1 MGASPLP
8 DAPAETFWADGLE
21 WSDRSLWSQFDC
33 LADEAGDALAAVD
46 AEGVHWSRD
55 QLRSR
60 ALALR
65 STLRDQGIAPGDRV
79 MIEARK
85 NVVTM
90 AAVLAISSL
99 GALACPYG
107 DKLSEADLAALE
119 ARLGHRLRLC
129 WKRHENA
136 IGEVDGLHLAAPP
149 EGAAP
154 SDDERNAHTA
164 LIGFTSGT
172 TGVPKAVM
180 HSPVAV
186 NYATRAC
193 AHVAGLQPGEP
204 ILAIVPWDS
213 APGYTFTLHFSLS
226 LGHPLIIVDPWDP
239 VAALRLAEQHRCAW
253 AICVPTHLFTMVEAA
268 REGAWAGTLAFRAIA
283 VGGSSMAPE
292 LIVDTENLLGVRALR
307 MFGMS
312 ECMGHA
318 SPRPDDSLQR
328 RLHSDGRPFPGTED
342 LAFDADLKPLGPG
355 ERGQAGVRGPSLFL
369 GYCKELGDGVAQMAP
384 GGYLLTGDEIIR
396 DEEGYIK
403 VVGRIKDQIIRGG
416 FNIDPAEIEG
426 LLLRLEAIKVAA
438 VVPVPH
444 PKLGE
449 QACAVCVV
457 RQGMEAPSL
466 ELLTRHLAEQGL
478 SKKKWPEH
486 LLFVDEMPVNANGKI
501 DKKALARH
509 AGRIAA
515 G

>member
-1 MGASPLP
+1 LP
-8 DAPAETFWADGLE
+8 EALAETFSAQGLE
-21 WSDRSLWSQFDC
+21 WDGRSLWSQFDS
-33 LADEAGDALAAVD
+33 LANEEGAALAAID
-46 AEGVHWSRD
+46 AEGVHWNRSQLHARALR
-55 QLRSR
+55 LRS
-60 ALALR
+60 ALR
-65 STLRDQGIAPGDRV
+65 EQGIGSGDRV

-99 GALACPYG
+99 DAIACPYG
-107 DKLSEADLAALE
+107 DKLSDADLAALE

-129 WKRHENA
+129 WKRPETPA
-136 IGEVDGLHLAAPP
+136 GEIDGLYLALPP
-149 EGAAP
+149 EGAAA
-154 SDDERNAHTA
+154 SDDERNARTA

-193 AHVAGLQPGEP
+193 AHIAGLQPGEP

-226 LGHPLIIVDPWDP
+226 LGHPLVIVDPWDP
-239 VAALRLAEQHRCAW
+239 VAALTIAQKHRCAW

-268 REGAWAGTLAFRAIA
+268 REGAWAGKLAFRAIA
-283 VGGSSMAPE
+283 VGGSSMTPE
-292 LIVDTENLLGVRALR
+292 LIVDAEKLLGIRALR

-318 SPRPDDSLQR
+318 STSPYDSLER
-328 RLHSDGRPFPGTED
+328 RLYSDGQPFPGTED
-342 LAFDADLKPLGPG
+342 LAFDAELKPLGPG

-369 GYCKELGDGVAQMAP
+369 GYCEGLGDGVQQMAP

-396 DEEGYIK
+396 DEEGYLK

-416 FNIDPAEIEG
+416 LNIDPGEIEG
-426 LLLRLEAIKVAA
+426 LLLRMEAIREAA
-438 VVPVPH
+438 VVPIPH

-466 ELLTRHLAEQGL
+466 DMLTTHLAEQGL

-486 LLFVDEMPVNANGKI
+486 LLLVDALPVNANGKI
-501 DKKALARH
+501 DKKALARQ
-509 AGRIAA
+509 AGPI
-515 G
+515 GTG

>member
-1 MGASPLP
+1 MPEAI
-8 DAPAETFWADGLE
+8 AETLSAGGLE
-21 WSDRSLWSQFDC
+21 WNGRSLWEQFET
-33 LADEAGDALAAVD
+33 LAEEAGDALAAVD
-46 AEGVHWSRD
+46 AEGVHWSRS

-60 ALALR
+60 AIALR
-65 STLRDQGIAPGDRV
+65 SALREQGIAPGDRV
-79 MIEARK
+79 MIEARR
-85 NVVTM
+85 NAATM

-99 GALACPYG
+99 DAIACPYG
-107 DKLSEADLAALE
+107 DKLSDADLAALE
-119 ARLGHRLRLC
+119 ARLGHRLRLS
-129 WKRHENA
+129 WKRPEKWA
-136 IGEVDGLHLAAPP
+136 GQLDGLYLAPPP
-149 EGAAP
+149 EGAAL
-154 SDDERNAHTA
+154 SADERNARTA

-180 HSPVAV
+180 HSRVAV
-186 NYATRAC
+186 NYATRGC

-239 VAALRLAEQHRCAW
+239 VAALRLAEKHRCAW
-253 AICVPTHLFTMVEAA
+253 AICVPTHLFMMVEAA
-268 REGAWAGTLAFRAIA
+268 REGAWAGKLAFRAIA
-283 VGGSSMAPE
+283 VGGSAMTPE
-292 LIVDTENLLGVRALR
+292 LIVDADNLLGIRALR

-318 SPRPDDSLQR
+318 STSPDDSLER
-328 RLHSDGRPFPGTED
+328 RLYSDGRPFPGTED
-342 LAFDADLKPLGPG
+342 LAFDAELKPLGPG

-369 GYCKELGDGVAQMAP
+369 GYCTGLGDGVAQMAP

-426 LLLRLEAIKVAA
+426 LMLRMPEIKEAA
-438 VVPVPH
+438 VVPVAH

-457 RQGMEAPSL
+457 RQGMDAPSL
-466 ELLTRHLAEQGL
+466 RLLTEHLARQGL

-486 LLFVDEMPVNANGKI
+486 LVFVDAMPMNANGKI
-501 DKKALARH
+501 DKKALSRQ
-509 AGRIAA
+509 AGQIR
-515 G
+515 GG